1 MKLFNDKTFYNK
13 KYRGIEL
20 FLHILLPV
28 FIYIITTI
36 VVTIV
41 VPIMIIVL
49 FKSKVSF
56 ENLVGDYGLLI
67 TLISQTITLLIL
79 LLIYKKDIKTYPKI
93 KKELDLKTILY
104 GSLFIMTIG
113 IISGYLMDFINYLF
127 PSFGNGYDKIE
138 NMFTNSYFI
147 SVFASTCV
155 LAPIM
160 EEIMFRGIILNNLLS
175 KRNIWYSIIVSSLM
189 FGLIHLN
196 LLQGTN
202 AFILGIVLAIVF
214 IKTRNIY
221 ACIIGHFLNN
231 LMALM
236 STYTNFPGIVYDI
249 INIFLILIC
258 IYPIL
263 MFIKTDNVKIEKN
276 NLLE

>member
-13 KYRGIEL
+13 KYKGIEL

-28 FIYIITTI
+28 LIYFITTI

-41 VPIMIIVL
+41 VPIMVIIL
-49 FKSKVSF
+49 YKRNVSF
-56 ENLVGDYGLLI
+56 ENIVGDYGLLI
-67 TLISQTITLLIL
+67 TLISQIITLLIL
-79 LLIYKKDIKTYPKI
+79 LLIYKKDIKTYPTV
-93 KKELDLKTILY
+93 KKELDLKTLLY
-104 GSLFIMTIG
+104 GSLFIMAVG
-113 IISGYLMDFINYLF
+113 IISGYLMDFIDYLF
-127 PSFGNGYDKIE
+127 PSFGSGYDKIE
-138 NMFTNSYFI
+138 NMLTNSYFI

-175 KRNIWYSIIVSSLM
+175 KRSIWYSIIISSLI
-189 FGLIHLN
+189 FGLIHMN

-202 AFILGIVLAIVF
+202 AFILGLALSIAF

-221 ACIIGHFLNN
+221 VCMFGHFLNN
-231 LMALM
+231 LIAIV
-236 STYTNFPGIVYDI
+236 STYTNFSGIVYDI
-249 INIFLILIC
+249 INIVLIIIC

-263 MFIKTDNVKIEKN
+263 IFIKTDNVKIEKN
-276 NLLE
+276 KLLE

>member
-13 KYRGIEL
+13 NYRGIEL

-28 FIYIITTI
+28 FIYFITTI
-36 VVTIV
+36 VVTIA
-41 VPIMIIVL
+41 VPIVVIVL
-49 FKSKVSF
+49 YKSKISF
-56 ENLVGDYGLLI
+56 QNLVGDYGLLI
-67 TLISQTITLLIL
+67 TLISQIITLLII
-79 LLIYKKDIKTYPKI
+79 LLIYKKDKKTYPKI
-93 KKELDLKTILY
+93 EKELDLKTLLY
-104 GSLFIMTIG
+104 GSLFVMAIG

-127 PSFGNGYDKIE
+127 PSFGSGYSEIE
-138 NMFTNSYFI
+138 KMLTNSYFI
-147 SVFASTCV
+147 SVFASVCV

-175 KRNIWYSIIVSSLM
+175 KRSVWYSIIISSFI
-189 FGLIHLN
+189 FGLIHMN

-202 AFILGIVLAIVF
+202 AFILGIALSIVF

-221 ACIIGHFLNN
+221 ACMFGHFLNN
-231 LMALM
+231 LIAII
-236 STYTNFPGIVYDI
+236 STYTNFSGIVYDI
-249 INIFLILIC
+249 INIVLILIC

-263 MFIKTDNVKIEKN
+263 IFIKTDNVKIEKN

>member
-13 KYRGIEL
+13 NYRGIEL
-20 FLHILLPV
+20 FLHILLPIV
-28 FIYIITTI
+28 IYFVSTVIVTIGVPI
-36 VVTIV
+36 VVILLYKRN
-41 VPIMIIVL
+41 I
-49 FKSKVSF
+49 SF

-67 TLISQTITLLIL
+67 TLISQILTLLIL
-79 LLIYKKDIKTYPKI
+79 LLIYRKDIKTYPKV
-93 KKELDLKTILY
+93 KKGLDLKILLY
-104 GSLFIMTIG
+104 GSLFVMAVG

-127 PSFGNGYDKIE
+127 PSFGNGYGEIE
-138 NMFTNSYFI
+138 KMLTNSSFI
-147 SVFASTCV
+147 AVFVSTCV

-175 KRNIWYSIIVSSLM
+175 KRSIWYSIIVSSLI
-189 FGLIHLN
+189 FGLIHMN

-202 AFILGIVLAIVF
+202 AFILGIALAIVF

-221 ACIIGHFLNN
+221 ACMVGHFLNN
-231 LMALM
+231 LIATMA
-236 STYTNFPGIVYDI
+236 TYTNFSGFVYDI
-249 INIFLILIC
+249 INIVLILIC

-263 MFIKTDNVKIEKN
+263 VFTKTDNVKIEKN